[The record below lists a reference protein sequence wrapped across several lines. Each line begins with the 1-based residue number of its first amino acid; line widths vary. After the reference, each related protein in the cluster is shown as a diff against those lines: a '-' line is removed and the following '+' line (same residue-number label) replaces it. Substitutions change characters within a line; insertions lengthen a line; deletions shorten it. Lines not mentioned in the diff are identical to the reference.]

1 MKKIL
6 LIVMLFMFS
15 VAIHAQKSVTKFLGI
30 PIDGTKPAMIQK
42 LKEKGF
48 TYNSTLECLQGEFN
62 GYEVYVYVVTNNN
75 KVWRIMLVDKNEISE
90 TDIKIRFNNLCRQF
104 ERNPKYTSA
113 TLESQTI
120 PSEEKIRYKMSIDNK
135 RYEAVFYQLS
145 GTEDIDNNEDMF
157 EKLNR
162 CVWFMIGEKYGDYR
176 IQMYYDNEYNHSDG
190 EDL

>member
-120 PSEEKIRYKMSIDNK
+120 PSEEKIRYKMSIDMKLSFINYQERK
-135 RYEAVFYQLS
+135 ILTTMKICLKNLIDVFGL
-145 GTEDIDNNEDMF
+145 
-157 EKLNR
+157 
-162 CVWFMIGEKYGDYR
+162 
-176 IQMYYDNEYNHSDG
+176 
-190 EDL
+190 